1 MNLQEQISRIQS
13 MMGLNEETKTPIQH
27 IQKTIDE
34 KILNLKKQIP
44 SNVKSVLNPE
54 KMIDDYRNYLI
65 SKIPETIEKSKT
77 GQGGEQFAYQ
87 CYTKLMELTQN
98 QINEIS
104 GLKKITLKKLAP
116 SKNEFLNNSKNVD
129 LDPFFETFKEIVDFP
144 FLIGWMDQYKN
155 YDTKMLDY
163 SNQITNWVDKNK
175 KRISNAVINKVS
187 NFLYN

>member
-1 MNLQEQISRIQS
+1 

-54 KMIDDYRNYLI
+54 KIIDDYRNYLI

-87 CYTKLMELTQN
+87 CYTKLMELIQN

-104 GLKKITLKKLAP
+104 GFKKTILKTLAP

-175 KRISNAVINKVS
+175 KTISNAVINKVS